1 MAKKFTEGSYCK
13 FICNHEI
20 KSIGMETNE
29 REIYLW
35 VKEIKWNKLIRNK
48 KKNLSSIYS
57 ILINLV
63 DKEAQRVFFI
73 LFNKVYKFFVL

>member
-1 MAKKFTEGSYCK
+1 
-13 FICNHEI
+13 
-20 KSIGMETNE
+20 METNE